1 MHVPDCA
8 IACSMYQRCTE
19 YEVQS
24 CLNRPQPQGLQQD
37 PTSTLHKLALRHWLR
52 MEQKGAGVLC
62 FIRVS
67 RWRVA
72 FLMVRNRIDSHEMY
86 VRLRCVFVSVS
97 LCVYIYVCVR
107 VLSMGWLGWFFFFG
121 VGVCLQLHVTG
132 LFSISRSRSR
142 SNCYPTQCGGTT
154 DDHLS
159 AKRQEISLCQIVLT
173 LHFTFF
179 SKSLAPRL
187 IIC

>member
-1 MHVPDCA
+1 MLLGASVRTKLSFNSCTPRIRDPELKTNQPIPQIMHAPA
-8 IACSMYQRCTE
+8 GNTPSMMQMHARARLRHSVQHVSE

-86 VRLRCVFVSVS
+86 VCVS
-97 LCVYIYVCVR
+97 LCVCVCVC
-107 VLSMGWLGWFFFFG
+107 
-121 VGVCLQLHVTG
+121 VCV
-132 LFSISRSRSR
+132 
-142 SNCYPTQCGGTT
+142 CAY
-154 DDHLS
+154 
-159 AKRQEISLCQIVLT
+159 
-173 LHFTFF
+173 
-179 SKSLAPRL
+179 
-187 IIC
+187 

>member
-37 PTSTLHKLALRHWLR
+37 PTSTSHKLALRHWLR

-97 LCVYIYVCVR
+97 LCVYVCVC
-107 VLSMGWLGWFFFFG
+107 
-121 VGVCLQLHVTG
+121 VCA
-132 LFSISRSRSR
+132 
-142 SNCYPTQCGGTT
+142 Y
-154 DDHLS
+154 
-159 AKRQEISLCQIVLT
+159 
-173 LHFTFF
+173 
-179 SKSLAPRL
+179 
-187 IIC
+187 